1 MASQKLLVDTHALLW
16 YLAGDTQLSQRTRAM
31 IDDPEVT
38 VFVSAASAWEITTKY
53 RIGKLP
59 HDHSGLAADVEGTIQ
74 QHGFTALPISIL
86 HAQRAGALPGPH
98 KDPFDRMLVA
108 QALTEGIP
116 LASNEKIFDDYG
128 VVRVW

>member
-1 MASQKLLVDTHALLW
+1 
-16 YLAGDTQLSQRTRAM
+16 M

-53 RIGKLP
+53 RLGKLP
-59 HDHSGLAADVEGTIQ
+59 HDHAGFAADVDGALQ
-74 QHGFTALPISIL
+74 KYGFTALPITLL

-108 QALTEGIP
+108 QALSDRMPI
-116 LASNEKIFDDYG
+116 ASNEGIFDHYG
-128 VVRVW
+128 VVRIW

>member
-1 MASQKLLVDTHALLW
+1 VVKLVPLETKPPQRVFGALK
-16 YLAGDTQLSQRTRAM
+16 
-31 IDDPEVT
+31 
-38 VFVSAASAWEITTKY
+38 KY

-59 HDHSGLAADVEGTIQ
+59 HDHSGLAADVDGTIQ
-74 QHGFTALPISIL
+74 QYGFTALPISLL

-108 QALTEGIP
+108 QALSDGIP
-116 LASNEKIFDDYG
+116 LASNKKIFDDYG